1 MTKIQ
6 LIEQQVYCE
15 RLKWIGCQLSLT
27 DPQVTEEYADKQVTT
42 AKNTNTNEMEN
53 ESRSTQEQA
62 MEMHGQVEKHTY
74 TIAKELINSNN
85 KVI

>member
-53 ESRSTQEQA
+53 ESRSTQEQ
-62 MEMHGQVEKHTY
+62 KHTY